1 MGVKVTKAHAVPALV
16 VATAVTNRGAAPGEM
31 FADGEI
37 LATLSA
43 CSALSITSSSLPVLK
58 LVSDVFLPALCSNQA
73 LETCS
78 RCCITAME
86 GTPSYQCRTTPS
98 RSARRALVR
107 TLPRAEPRRERD
119 CGWRVASPPI
129 SKARNFRPHW
139 VA

>member
-31 FADGEI
+31 FADGEV
-37 LATLSA
+37 LAARSG

-58 LVSDVFLPALCSNQA
+58 LVSDVFLPGLCSNQA

-107 TLPRAEPRRERD
+107 TLARAEPRRVKVW
-119 CGWRVASPPI
+119 GWRIASSPI
-129 SKARNFRPHW
+129 LNAYNLRAR
-139 VA
+139 

>member
-16 VATAVTNRGAAPGEM
+16 VATANTNRGAAPGEM

-43 CSALSITSSSLPVLK
+43 CSALSITSSSFPVLK

-78 RCCITAME
+78 RCCTTHMG

-98 RSARRALVR
+98 RSARRELVR
-107 TLPRAEPRRERD
+107 TLARAEPRRVKVW
-119 CGWRVASPPI
+119 GWRIASSPI
-129 SKARNFRPHW
+129 LKACKLRAR
-139 VA
+139 